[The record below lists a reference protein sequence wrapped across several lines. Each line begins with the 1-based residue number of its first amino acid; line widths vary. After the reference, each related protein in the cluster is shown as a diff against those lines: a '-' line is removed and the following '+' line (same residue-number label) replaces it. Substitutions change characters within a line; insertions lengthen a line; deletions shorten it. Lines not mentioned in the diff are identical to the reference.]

1 MSNNNQRRLDFSDV
15 ALYGIT
21 PDLPNTEILLEKVE
35 GLLAGGVDAIQ
46 MRSRSLTDRALVEF
60 GKAIKRKCEEFGALF
75 IVDNRTDIALACDAD
90 GIHIGHE
97 DLPISFVRGLMGHR
111 KIVGV
116 STHSLPEALEAQ
128 KAGADYVSCGPLW
141 STPTKP
147 EYKAVGQNLVGLYN
161 AALRIPFVAIGG
173 IDLTNI
179 DQVVSSG
186 AKTVA
191 VVRALFDSENPAS
204 AAKQFKSKV
213 NINRPA
219 VAIG

>member
-21 PDLPNTEILLEKVE
+21 PDSPNTQILLEKVE

-141 STPTKP
+141 ATPTKP
-147 EYKAVGQNLVGLYN
+147 EYRAVGQNLVGLYN